1 MRVELYDT
9 TLRDGAQQ
17 EGVSF
22 SLPDKVRIA
31 QRLDELGVHYVEG
44 GWPGSN
50 PKDAGFFQRIR
61 DVPLKQALISA
72 FGSTRRASLRAEDD
86 PNLQALIA
94 CGAPAVTLVGKS
106 SELHVREVLGVSLD
120 ENLQMIADSVA
131 FMIASG
137 KRVLFDAEH
146 FFDGYA
152 ANPEYTL
159 RTLEAAA
166 DAGASVLV
174 LCDTNG
180 GMMPGPLV
188 SAIHAVKA
196 ATTTA
201 LGIHCHN
208 DAELAVANTLLAVE
222 AGAMHVQG
230 TINGYGERS
239 GNANLCT
246 LIPSLKLKLGYD
258 CISDEQ
264 MQSLTGLSHMVSELA
279 NLNPNPNM
287 PYVGHSAFAHKGGT
301 HVNALLKFS
310 DSYQHID
317 PTLVGNRQRVIVSEL
332 SGKSNIEHKVSEFR
346 LKWTPTREQMQSV
359 LGEVKALEQKGF
371 QFEGADGSVELLLQR
386 TRSGYQRPFQLVD
399 FHVLVTSG
407 RDGGMASEATV
418 KVSVRGDVIHT
429 AADGNGPVNA
439 LDKAVRKALLP
450 FFPRLA
456 DVHLTDYKVR
466 ILDGTS
472 ATGAQTRVLISSS
485 NGNKTWTTVGSS
497 ANIIEASWMALAD
510 SLEYALLNGA
520 GGNLA

>member
-1 MRVELYDT
+1 MQVALYDT

-22 SLPDKVRIA
+22 SLPDKVKIA
-31 QRLDELGVHYVEG
+31 RQLDALGVHYVEG

-50 PKDAGFFQRIR
+50 PKDAGFFQIMCEN
-61 DVPLKQALISA
+61 PLSHAVVTA

-86 PNLQALIA
+86 PNLRALIA
-94 CGAPAVTLVGKS
+94 CGAPAVALVGKS
-106 SELHVREVLGVSLD
+106 SDLHAREVLGVSLE
-120 ENLQMIADSVA
+120 ENLSMIADSVA
-131 FMIASG
+131 YMIAQG
-137 KRVLFDAEH
+137 KKVFFDAEH

-152 ANPEYTL
+152 ANPEYAL

-180 GMMPGPLV
+180 GMMPADLV
-188 SAIHAVKA
+188 EAIQAVQR
-196 ATTTA
+196 ATTTP

-222 AGAMHVQG
+222 AGVTQVQG
-230 TINGYGERS
+230 TVNGYGERC

-246 LIPSLKLKLGYD
+246 LIPNLKLKLGHD
-258 CISDEQ
+258 CVTDEQ
-264 MQSLTGLSHMVSELA
+264 LQGISGLAHLVSELA
-279 NLNPNPNM
+279 NLSPNPHQ

-301 HVNALLKFS
+301 HVNALMKCP

-317 PTLVGNRQRVIVSEL
+317 PGLVGNSQRVIISEL
-332 SGKSNIEHKVSEFR
+332 SGKSNIEHKINEFR
-346 LKWTPTREQMQSV
+346 LAWTPTREQTQMV
-359 LGEVKALEQKGF
+359 LREVKSLEGRGF
-371 QFEGADGSVELLLQR
+371 QFEGAEGSVELLLQR
-386 TRSGYQRPFQLVD
+386 TRKDYVRPFKLVD
-399 FHVLVTSG
+399 FHVLVTTG
-407 RDGGMASEATV
+407 RDGGMSSEATV
-418 KVSVRGDVIHT
+418 KVKVHDELIHT

-450 FFPRLA
+450 FFPGLA
-456 DVHLTDYKVR
+456 NVYLTDYKVR
-466 ILDGTS
+466 ILDGDS
-472 ATGAQTRVLISSS
+472 ATGAQTRVLISSA
-485 NGNKTWTTVGSS
+485 NGHTSWTTVGSS

-520 GGNLA
+520 GKK